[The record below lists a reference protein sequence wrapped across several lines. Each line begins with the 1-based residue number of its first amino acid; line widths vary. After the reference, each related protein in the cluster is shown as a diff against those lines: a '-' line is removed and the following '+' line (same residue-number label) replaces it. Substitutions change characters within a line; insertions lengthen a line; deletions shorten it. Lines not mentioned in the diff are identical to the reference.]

1 MAAAP
6 ASAQSAVDYLIG
18 AQDVLT
24 IQVFDQ
30 ADLGG
35 KYTVE
40 TDGTFS
46 FPLIGRV
53 RAGGMSLRALEGEL
67 KTKLADGYF
76 RNPQVTV
83 AIEQYRSQ
91 RVFVMGEVRAPGPV
105 PLTGGMTLIEALSRA
120 GSTQPTASGEVAV
133 VRAPQGA
140 KGPVMPSQEAGGTE
154 VFRAS
159 IRDLESG
166 SLSQNI
172 ELHDGDTIFVP
183 RAETAYVFGQV
194 KNPGGYALQ
203 KDTTILQ
210 ALSLAG
216 GVTENG
222 AMNRVAHRP
231 HRRWREE
238 GTQGQPDRRREARR
252 HHHRAGEVFL
262 VMSEQFTLDQNGQPR
277 LRLAAQNGRAAAP
290 AAPQAP
296 MSVAPPPA
304 AAPQEVAIAEPHLTD
319 YLKVLH
325 KRRWTAATAF
335 LLVLAGVTVYT
346 FTATPIFEGA
356 HPAADRGREPQRR
369 ELQGSHRRGP
379 GEGRLL
385 PDAVH
390 HPAVADP
397 GAEDH
402 RFARAVAASAAQPG
416 RRSAPAGSARD
427 GRSAAPSAT

>member
-1 MAAAP
+1 
-6 ASAQSAVDYLIG
+6 
-18 AQDVLT
+18 VLT

-222 AMNRVAHRP
+222 AMNRVRIVRIVGGAKK
-231 HRRWREE
+231 EIK
-238 GTQGQPDRRREARR
+238 
-252 HHHRAGEVFL
+252 V
-262 VMSEQFTLDQNGQPR
+262 N
-277 LRLAAQNGRAAAP
+277 
-290 AAPQAP
+290 
-296 MSVAPPPA
+296 
-304 AAPQEVAIAEPHLTD
+304 LTD
-319 YLKVLH
+319 VVK
-325 KRRWTAATAF
+325 
-335 LLVLAGVTVYT
+335 
-346 FTATPIFEGA
+346 
-356 HPAADRGREPQRR
+356 
-369 ELQGSHRRGP
+369 P
-379 GEGRLL
+379 GDTIIVPERY
-385 PDAVH
+385 
-390 HPAVADP
+390 
-397 GAEDH
+397 
-402 RFARAVAASAAQPG
+402 F
-416 RRSAPAGSARD
+416 
-427 GRSAAPSAT
+427 